1 MLAIVSIFLTVLC
14 LLLPLFTQWL
24 LWLFLVLFVAFNV
37 PSFVSLY
44 LCPSLPLFLF
54 FLKKAQQVG
63 MFFSG
68 KVEQYYDDKCVFEQ
82 IACSWLYDI
91 ARTKKKWLRN
101 IMYNLLMFLKFIFY
115 HTVLMHMYI
124 YTNGIYVSKILIM
137 VLRKCVFFL

>member
-1 MLAIVSIFLTVLC
+1 
-14 LLLPLFTQWL
+14 
-24 LWLFLVLFVAFNV
+24 
-37 PSFVSLY
+37 
-44 LCPSLPLFLF
+44 
-54 FLKKAQQVG
+54 

-115 HTVLMHMYI
+115 HTVLSPYAYVYI
-124 YTNGIYVSKILIM
+124 HQWNIYE
-137 VLRKCVFFL
+137 